1 MSPFLGFLRLLLL
14 TQSSPIGPF
23 GARPLGPIDTTS
35 VTSVTFDSCF
45 RTHPHP
51 CSVEA
56 VKTRR
61 RTALTTGAAVAAAA
75 LGLSACTARMDMT
88 IAPSDTYDAT
98 LVMRDTTGTVLTGD
112 TDCQDYADPSLV
124 GAPAGTAVSSTPVG
138 SVDDADGVGCE
149 VTVTGVRILDAE
161 EAKESGTAPLVAR
174 DGDLYVVTLSAVA
187 AGLDTAPNGSAGAD
201 STAAGTDSAAP
212 SAPAPPSASSGSLSS
227 IVDAHLSI
235 TFPGAVVDAG
245 GKRLR
250 AHRHLGGSRRPRQR
264 RERLGLRDAERRGER
279 LEPLQAVGRRR
290 RRGHRARCG
299 HRGRSARHAP
309 TPVGPAAG
317 IARLR
322 GRSAIRLESDVAGGG
337 PT

>member
-1 MSPFLGFLRLLLL
+1 MSPFLGFLRLLLS

-138 SVDDADGVGCE
+138 SVDDADGVGA
-149 VTVTGVRILDAE
+149 R
-161 EAKESGTAPLVAR
+161 ES
-174 DGDLYVVTLSAVA
+174 VV
-187 AGLDTAPNGSAGAD
+187 
-201 STAAGTDSAAP
+201 
-212 SAPAPPSASSGSLSS
+212 
-227 IVDAHLSI
+227 
-235 TFPGAVVDAG
+235 
-245 GKRLR
+245 
-250 AHRHLGGSRRPRQR
+250 
-264 RERLGLRDAERRGER
+264 
-279 LEPLQAVGRRR
+279 
-290 RRGHRARCG
+290 
-299 HRGRSARHAP
+299 
-309 TPVGPAAG
+309 
-317 IARLR
+317 
-322 GRSAIRLESDVAGGG
+322 
-337 PT
+337 